1 MPLNKFTG
9 FHHKAAISC
18 FLYHLERTAVCYF
31 IYLIFIN
38 SQQISQT
45 TLIGILA
52 CYITNLQKVKKAQ
65 WKTGGP
71 NFTHHNGTQLKL
83 RRKQNKTKLRKADTI
98 FSQVYFLC

>member
-18 FLYHLERTAVCYF
+18 YFLYHLEITAVCYF

-38 SQQISQT
+38 SQQISQA

-52 CYITNLQKVKKAQ
+52 CYITNLQKVKRPSGKQVAPILLI
-65 WKTGGP
+65 TMG
-71 NFTHHNGTQLKL
+71 HN
-83 RRKQNKTKLRKADTI
+83 
-98 FSQVYFLC
+98 